1 MIRLMRSLP
10 AVVLFPALVAYA
22 SQAQASSGSCP
33 EGLSTVEM
41 SLCIGKLLEQKDLKL
56 SSEMQR
62 VATSASSSTG
72 GQFSLLWKDRLASTF
87 HTSIDPEEQVAAFQ
101 QARRNACVYLNSL
114 ALQSAGFGITV
125 SHCELRLTDALIQS
139 LQ

>member
-10 AVVLFPALVAYA
+10 AVVLFPALLAGA
-22 SQAQASSGSCP
+22 SQAQANAGRCP

-41 SLCIGKLLEQKDLKL
+41 SLCVGKLLEQKDLKL
-56 SSEMQR
+56 SSAMQR
-62 VATSASSSTG
+62 IAISASSSTG
-72 GQFSLLWKDRLASTF
+72 GQFSQLWKDQLASTF
-87 HTSIDPEEQVAAFQ
+87 HTSIDPEAQVAAFQ
-101 QARRNACVYLNSL
+101 QARRHACVYLNSL

-139 LQ
+139 ID